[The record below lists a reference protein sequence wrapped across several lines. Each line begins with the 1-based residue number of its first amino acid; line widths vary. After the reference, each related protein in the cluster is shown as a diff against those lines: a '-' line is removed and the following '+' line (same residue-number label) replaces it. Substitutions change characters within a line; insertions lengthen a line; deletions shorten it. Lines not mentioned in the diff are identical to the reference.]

1 MLPTPVLL
9 LLAGLLLGGCSST
22 APSASGG
29 LAAVPG
35 SAVPTAGRPADVP
48 ILPTA
53 PTGSTPTARGA
64 TATPTTVRSTPDVPQ
79 DPLSPAPAL
88 ESPAP
93 VGQPTCRPAALT
105 LIDADQLT
113 GSGAVREVFTLRTT
127 GATCQLQGYP
137 VVRLLDASGATLP
150 VTYRHGGYGL
160 SAAGAVPVTLSRDT
174 TASLELG
181 TGRTGTCR
189 DAATVVVTLPGT
201 TTALR
206 TRTGFRVCGGAVGVS
221 PILRRG
227 DTEG

>member
-1 MLPTPVLL
+1 MRSTPVVL
-9 LLAGLLLGGCSST
+9 LLAGLALGGCSS
-22 APSASGG
+22 ASPSAAGPS
-29 LAAVPG
+29 AAVPT
-35 SAVPTAGRPADVP
+35 SAAPTTDAPV
-48 ILPTA
+48 LPTA
-53 PTGSTPTARGA
+53 PAPVMSTSTARP
-64 TATPTTVRSTPDVPQ
+64 ATPTPVRGTPIAPN

-93 VGQPTCRPAALT
+93 TGQPTCRPAALT
-105 LIDADQLT
+105 LVDADQLT
-113 GSGAVREVFTLRTT
+113 GSASVREVFALRTT
-127 GATCQLQGYP
+127 GAACQLQGYP
-137 VVRLLDASGATLP
+137 VVRLLDARGATLP
-150 VTYRHGGYGL
+150 VTYRHGGYAL

-189 DAATVVVTLPGT
+189 DVTTVVVTLPGT

-221 PILRRG
+221 LVLRRG

>member
-1 MLPTPVLL
+1 MRPTPVLL
-9 LLAGLLLGGCSST
+9 LLAGLALGGCSS
-22 APSASGG
+22 ASPSAAGPS
-29 LAAVPG
+29 AAVPT
-35 SAVPTAGRPADVP
+35 SAAPTTDAPV
-48 ILPTA
+48 LPTA
-53 PTGSTPTARGA
+53 PAPLMSTPTARP
-64 TATPTTVRSTPDVPQ
+64 ATPTPVRSTPVAPN

-93 VGQPTCRPAALT
+93 TGQPTCRPAALT
-105 LIDADQLT
+105 LVDADQLT
-113 GSGAVREVFTLRTT
+113 GSASVREVFALRTT
-127 GATCQLQGYP
+127 GAACQLQGYP

-150 VTYRHGGYGL
+150 VTYRHGGYAL

-189 DAATVVVTLPGT
+189 DVATVVVTLPGT

-221 PILRRG
+221 PVLRRG